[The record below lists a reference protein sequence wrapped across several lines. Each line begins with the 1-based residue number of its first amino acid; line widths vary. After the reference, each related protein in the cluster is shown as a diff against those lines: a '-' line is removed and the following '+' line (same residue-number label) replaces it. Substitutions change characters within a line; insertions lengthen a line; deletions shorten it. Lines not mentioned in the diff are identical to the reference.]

1 MKLYYDFHIHTALSP
16 CSDNDMTPNNIVS
29 MALIKKLDVIA
40 ITDHNSIAN
49 CKAVMD
55 VAEKTNLIVIPGM
68 EIQTSEDIHLLCL
81 FDSLEKANE
90 LHEIVT
96 EKMMKIELRKEIFGE
111 QLILD
116 SDDAVV
122 GEQNNLLLVSSNIS
136 LDDAIDMV
144 DKLGGYAIPAHV
156 NRRHNSILASLSF
169 VPMNK
174 KINTLEVYT
183 RKDMEMLFEK
193 DHELKFF
200 DYIFNSDAHNLGV
213 ISERQNYIITEERT
227 RTSVLEALKTGK
239 GIV

>member
-40 ITDHNSIAN
+40 ITDHNSISN

-81 FDSLEKANE
+81 FDSLEKAE
-90 LHEIVT
+90 KLHEIVS
-96 EKMMKIELRKEIFGE
+96 EKMMKIQLKKEIFGD

-116 SDDAVV
+116 SDDNVV
-122 GEQNNLLLVSSNIS
+122 GEQNNLLLVSSNIN
-136 LDDAIDMV
+136 LDEAIDMV
-144 DKLGGYAIPAHV
+144 AELGGYAIPAHV

-193 DHELKFF
+193 DNELKFF

-213 ISERQNYIITEERT
+213 ISERQNYIIAEERSSA
-227 RTSVLEALKTGK
+227 SVLDALKTGK